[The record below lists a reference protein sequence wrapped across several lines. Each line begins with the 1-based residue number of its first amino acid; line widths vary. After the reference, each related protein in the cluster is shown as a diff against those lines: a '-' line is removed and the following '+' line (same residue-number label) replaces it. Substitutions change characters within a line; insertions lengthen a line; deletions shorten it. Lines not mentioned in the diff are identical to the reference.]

1 MSLLYCSLQF
11 DSSYSEHQQ
20 KWLSLLVDDNLLFHI
35 IFYHYTYVARAHQ
48 CYSMVEFDHQV
59 DMTITKYTLFIVFIS
74 LLPMAYKIRYIP
86 FLVQVSSFELFHIH
100 ANVTSNII
108 QYRLND
114 EYSREITCGQMITEL
129 YYSLKNLV
137 PS

>member
-1 MSLLYCSLQF
+1 
-11 DSSYSEHQQ
+11 
-20 KWLSLLVDDNLLFHI
+20 
-35 IFYHYTYVARAHQ
+35 
-48 CYSMVEFDHQV
+48 
-59 DMTITKYTLFIVFIS
+59 
-74 LLPMAYKIRYIP
+74 MAYKIRYIS

-108 QYRLND
+108 HYRLND
-114 EYSREITCGQMITEL
+114 EYSWEITCGQMITEL